1 MGRLYG
7 AVRSV
12 NITPPV
18 GMALGGYMG
27 RDHGAEGIMDDLFA
41 KVLVLSDGSKKAVL
55 VTTDVAALDY
65 NLTKLVRDIVQRNT
79 DIKGENVMITASHT
93 HSGPNACR
101 RENNYAWMNIGDSE
115 VNSAYYT
122 MLCQNIANAVIW
134 ANNNLEEVS
143 IGTGRGCLL
152 GIGSNRQDPSKPFD
166 SEVYVLRVDNKD
178 HEPIA
183 VVVNYA
189 CHPTV
194 LSESNYFISGDFPSY
209 MMRGISK
216 LYPKCEAMFVQGA
229 AGNISS
235 RYNRRGSGF
244 DEARRMGEMLA
255 GEVIKV
261 MNNVTMVDEID
272 IKIFDMPLKIPVR
285 SFEPD
290 EICIKKI
297 EDAKRN
303 LARLQKDGA
312 PESMVRAAI
321 VMLQG
326 AEINYMLKKSLD
338 IKAFNSQ
345 MQLIKLGKTLVVS
358 VPGELFNE
366 IGVKI
371 KKLSKKYDI
380 IIAGYANDYI
390 GYIPTTECYDED
402 SYESAVAMVGRD
414 AEKIILESAEKLV
427 SMVK

>member
-1 MGRLYG
+1 MGKLYG

-12 NITPPV
+12 NITPPI

-27 RDHGAEGIMDDLFA
+27 RDHGSEGIMDDLFA
-41 KVLVLSDGSKKAVL
+41 KVLVLSDGNEKAVL
-55 VTTDVAALDY
+55 VTAEVAALDY
-65 NLTKLVRDIVQRNT
+65 HITKRVRNIVQKNT
-79 DIKGENVMITASHT
+79 DIRGENIMVTASHT

-101 RENNYAWMNIGDSE
+101 RESNYAWMNIGDSD

-122 MLCQNIANAVIW
+122 LLCENIANAVIW
-134 ANNNLEEVS
+134 ANNNLEEIK
-143 IGTGRGCLL
+143 IGMGRGSLVGL
-152 GIGSNRQDPSKPFD
+152 GSNRQDPNKTFD
-166 SEVYVLRVDNKD
+166 SEVYVLRIDNKYD
-178 HEPIA
+178 EPIA

-194 LSESNYFISGDFPSY
+194 LSENNYFVSGDFPSY

-216 LYPKCEAMFVQGA
+216 LYPKCEAMFIQGA

-235 RYNRRGSGF
+235 RYNRRSSGF

-261 MNNVTMVDEID
+261 MNTVLMVDEID
-272 IKIFDMPLKIPVR
+272 INAFNLPVEIPVR
-285 SFEPD
+285 NFDPD
-290 EICIKKI
+290 EKCIKKI
-297 EDAKRN
+297 EDAKNN
-303 LARLQKDGA
+303 LDRLKKEGA
-312 PESMVRAAI
+312 SEKIMRAA
-321 VMLQG
+321 VVTLQG

-338 IKAFNSQ
+338 IKAFNTE
-345 MQLIKLGKTLVVS
+345 MQLIKLGETVIVS

-366 IGVKI
+366 IGIKI
-371 KKLSKKYDI
+371 KRLSEKYHI

-390 GYIPTTECYDED
+390 GYILTTESYDED
-402 SYESAVAMVGRD
+402 NYESGVAMVGWD

-427 SMVK
+427 SMLK